1 MENFLL
7 IAVTL
12 LLSAFFSGMEI
23 AFISSNK
30 LKIELDKGKGL
41 LSGRILSSFTREP
54 SRLVGTLLLGNNIA
68 LVIYGIGMANA
79 LNPYFMNWFSNTS
92 NAEFLILLLQ
102 TIIATLLILLFGE
115 FMPKALFRLNANAI
129 LNAFAV
135 FLWILYYL
143 LYPLVYI
150 FSVSSKFVLRR
161 FFRVE
166 VASQEAVFSPIDLD
180 DYIKE
185 FAPPDKGEE
194 EVQQEIQMFQNVIDF
209 RKVKVRECM
218 VPRTEIIAVEANDS
232 LDNLKKEFIDQGLS
246 RILVYEET
254 IDNIIGYIHS
264 FDLFATTKGMN
275 NLIKPIIFVPETMLA
290 NVVMTKFIQERKSIA
305 VVLDEFGGTSG
316 LVTMEDVIEEIFGE
330 IEDEFDEE
338 DLIEKVISDKMYEFS
353 ARLEIDYL
361 NEKYK
366 LNIPESDVYETLAG
380 YIIKHHESIP
390 GKGDTIEIDQ
400 YSLEILQASESR
412 IELVKLRIREE

>member
-1 MENFLL
+1 
-7 IAVTL
+7 
-12 LLSAFFSGMEI
+12 MEI

-79 LNPYFMNWFSNTS
+79 LDPVFMGWLSNTS
-92 NAEFLILLLQ
+92 NPESLILLLQ
-102 TIIATLLILLFGE
+102 TITATILILLLGE
-115 FMPKALFRLNANAI
+115 FIPKALFRLNANAI

-135 FLWILYYL
+135 LLWLMYYL

-150 FSVSSKFVLRR
+150 FSASSKFVLKR

-166 VASQEAVFSPIDLD
+166 IASQEAVFSPIDLD
-180 DYIKE
+180 EYIKE

-218 VPRTEIIAVEANDS
+218 VPRTEIIAVDANETME
-232 LDNLKKEFIDQGLS
+232 NLKKEFIQQGLS
-246 RILVYEET
+246 RILVYEES
-254 IDNIIGYIHS
+254 IDNITGYIHS
-264 FDLFATTKGMN
+264 FDLFSNPMDIKKI
-275 NLIKPIIFVPETMLA
+275 IKPIIFVPETMLA

-316 LVTMEDVIEEIFGE
+316 LVTTEDVIEEIFGE

-338 DLIEKVISDKMYEFS
+338 DLIEKVISEKEFEFS

-366 LNIPESDVYETLAG
+366 LNLPESEVYETLAG

-390 GKGDTIEIDQ
+390 EKDQTIDIGQ
-400 YSLEILQASESR
+400 YSFEILQASESR
-412 IELVKLRIREE
+412 IELVRLRIREE